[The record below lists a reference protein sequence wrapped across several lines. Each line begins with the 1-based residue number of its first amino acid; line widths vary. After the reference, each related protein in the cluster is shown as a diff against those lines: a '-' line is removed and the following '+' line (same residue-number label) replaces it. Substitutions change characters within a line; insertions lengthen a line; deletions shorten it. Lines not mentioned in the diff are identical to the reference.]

1 MKPKSVLRYYLNKNY
16 KYNLKKDV
24 LNSNYHLHFSVYK
37 LKTLSSFMKF
47 LISFVKTVVTFDDF
61 KDTIQIPPQIF
72 NCFLTTSI
80 GSNCHLK

>member
-37 LKTLSSFMKF
+37 LKMLSSFMKF